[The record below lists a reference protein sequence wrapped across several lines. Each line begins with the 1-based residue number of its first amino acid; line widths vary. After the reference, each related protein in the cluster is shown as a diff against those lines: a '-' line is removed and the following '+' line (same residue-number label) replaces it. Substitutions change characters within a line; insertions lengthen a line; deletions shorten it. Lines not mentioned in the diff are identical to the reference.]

1 MEAFYAV
8 LPVFLLIAVGAAVH
22 MTDVLPENTGA
33 AMGLYVL
40 KLALPVLMLH
50 ILSGASRLDLAH
62 GGFWLGVIGA
72 QMLCYLLGY
81 AVDRLFSRRGTGPA
95 IISGLACSASNTA
108 FVGLPIVAGLLPGN
122 HEAMVVAGLAAL
134 TPNVVVIM
142 AQIRMDCLAGS
153 AAWGDGRGRIW
164 KLLRLFLLGN
174 PLLLATLA
182 GLALACS
189 GLGLWQ
195 PLDHAA
201 ALIGSTA
208 APCMLLALGFDLR
221 QKLVL
226 ALRRNGGHT
235 VIRQAWLLLCKLG
248 IHPLICWGIMHLAG
262 RGRAH
267 VRHRHGP
274 GGLGAGRG
282 LQRRARRGGPD
293 RRTEQCRQH
302 GQPDAV
308 HLSAAGGGLSVGKRI
323 RKRRCEIAVCTAEST
338 SADGADKE
346 APGRLS
352 RPARRRHLPA
362 GRGRAARRSS
372 PAVRPR
378 CRPRSWDGRTG
389 PRAGW

>member
-174 PLLLATLA
+174 
-182 GLALACS
+182 
-189 GLGLWQ
+189 
-195 PLDHAA
+195 
-201 ALIGSTA
+201 
-208 APCMLLALGFDLR
+208 
-221 QKLVL
+221 
-226 ALRRNGGHT
+226 
-235 VIRQAWLLLCKLG
+235 
-248 IHPLICWGIMHLAG
+248 
-262 RGRAH
+262 
-267 VRHRHGP
+267 
-274 GGLGAGRG
+274 
-282 LQRRARRGGPD
+282 
-293 RRTEQCRQH
+293 
-302 GQPDAV
+302 
-308 HLSAAGGGLSVGKRI
+308 
-323 RKRRCEIAVCTAEST
+323 AEN
-338 SADGADKE
+338 AD
-346 APGRLS
+346 
-352 RPARRRHLPA
+352 
-362 GRGRAARRSS
+362 
-372 PAVRPR
+372 
-378 CRPRSWDGRTG
+378 
-389 PRAGW
+389 

>member
-189 GLGLWQ
+189 GLG
-195 PLDHAA
+195 
-201 ALIGSTA
+201 
-208 APCMLLALGFDLR
+208 
-221 QKLVL
+221 
-226 ALRRNGGHT
+226 
-235 VIRQAWLLLCKLG
+235 
-248 IHPLICWGIMHLAG
+248 
-262 RGRAH
+262 
-267 VRHRHGP
+267 
-274 GGLGAGRG
+274 
-282 LQRRARRGGPD
+282 
-293 RRTEQCRQH
+293 
-302 GQPDAV
+302 
-308 HLSAAGGGLSVGKRI
+308 
-323 RKRRCEIAVCTAEST
+323 
-338 SADGADKE
+338 
-346 APGRLS
+346 S
-352 RPARRRHLPA
+352 RWITP
-362 GRGRAARRSS
+362 RRSS
-372 PAVRPR
+372 AVRPR
-378 CRPRSWDGRTG
+378 PACCWPWASTCARSWCWPCAATAGIRLSGRPG
-389 PRAGW
+389 SCCASWASIP

>member
-235 VIRQAWLLLCKLG
+235 VIRQAWLLLCKLAS
-248 IHPLICWGIMHLAG
+248 IP
-262 RGRAH
+262 
-267 VRHRHGP
+267 
-274 GGLGAGRG
+274 
-282 LQRRARRGGPD
+282 
-293 RRTEQCRQH
+293 
-302 GQPDAV
+302 
-308 HLSAAGGGLSVGKRI
+308 
-323 RKRRCEIAVCTAEST
+323 
-338 SADGADKE
+338 
-346 APGRLS
+346 
-352 RPARRRHLPA
+352 
-362 GRGRAARRSS
+362 
-372 PAVRPR
+372 
-378 CRPRSWDGRTG
+378 
-389 PRAGW
+389 

>member
-182 GLALACS
+182 GLAL
-189 GLGLWQ
+189 
-195 PLDHAA
+195 
-201 ALIGSTA
+201 
-208 APCMLLALGFDLR
+208 LA
-221 QKLVL
+221 V
-226 ALRRNGGHT
+226 
-235 VIRQAWLLLCKLG
+235 LLLKRKKKSRLLLSRITCS
-248 IHPLICWGIMHLAG
+248 PLLILCAFTTISLSDACRKIFLSSTTGNASLRMIS
-262 RGRAH
+262 
-267 VRHRHGP
+267 
-274 GGLGAGRG
+274 
-282 LQRRARRGGPD
+282 
-293 RRTEQCRQH
+293 RRTF
-302 GQPDAV
+302 
-308 HLSAAGGGLSVGKRI
+308 
-323 RKRRCEIAVCTAEST
+323 
-338 SADGADKE
+338 
-346 APGRLS
+346 PGPTLGS
-352 RPARRRHLPA
+352 
-362 GRGRAARRSS
+362 
-372 PAVRPR
+372 
-378 CRPRSWDGRTG
+378 
-389 PRAGW
+389 

>member
-189 GLGLWQ
+189 GLGL
-195 PLDHAA
+195 
-201 ALIGSTA
+201 
-208 APCMLLALGFDLR
+208 
-221 QKLVL
+221 
-226 ALRRNGGHT
+226 
-235 VIRQAWLLLCKLG
+235 
-248 IHPLICWGIMHLAG
+248 
-262 RGRAH
+262 
-267 VRHRHGP
+267 
-274 GGLGAGRG
+274 
-282 LQRRARRGGPD
+282 
-293 RRTEQCRQH
+293 
-302 GQPDAV
+302 
-308 HLSAAGGGLSVGKRI
+308 
-323 RKRRCEIAVCTAEST
+323 
-338 SADGADKE
+338 
-346 APGRLS
+346 
-352 RPARRRHLPA
+352 
-362 GRGRAARRSS
+362 
-372 PAVRPR
+372 
-378 CRPRSWDGRTG
+378 
-389 PRAGW
+389 

>member
-164 KLLRLFLLGN
+164 KLLRLFLLVKQFFVLHKIPPSHRVN
-174 PLLLATLA
+174 TLPHKSVEVNMCHISTLL
-182 GLALACS
+182 
-189 GLGLWQ
+189 
-195 PLDHAA
+195 H
-201 ALIGSTA
+201 
-208 APCMLLALGFDLR
+208 
-221 QKLVL
+221 
-226 ALRRNGGHT
+226 
-235 VIRQAWLLLCKLG
+235 
-248 IHPLICWGIMHLAG
+248 
-262 RGRAH
+262 
-267 VRHRHGP
+267 
-274 GGLGAGRG
+274 
-282 LQRRARRGGPD
+282 
-293 RRTEQCRQH
+293 CRQP
-302 GQPDAV
+302 QKKKIFPAC
-308 HLSAAGGGLSVGKRI
+308 R
-323 RKRRCEIAVCTAEST
+323 
-338 SADGADKE
+338 
-346 APGRLS
+346 S
-352 RPARRRHLPA
+352 RPAA
-362 GRGRAARRSS
+362 SASFRRS
-372 PAVRPR
+372 PVLYN
-378 CRPRSWDGRTG
+378 CEKWCG
-389 PRAGW
+389 

>member
-164 KLLRLFLLGN
+164 KLLRLFLLGAK
-174 PLLLATLA
+174 PGVAEQA
-182 GLALACS
+182 GENLKKRY
-189 GLGLWQ
+189 
-195 PLDHAA
+195 PD
-201 ALIGSTA
+201 
-208 APCMLLALGFDLR
+208 
-221 QKLVL
+221 
-226 ALRRNGGHT
+226 
-235 VIRQAWLLLCKLG
+235 LLLCG
-248 IHPLICWGIMHLAG
+248 TH
-262 RGRAH
+262 
-267 VRHRHGP
+267 
-274 GGLGAGRG
+274 
-282 LQRRARRGGPD
+282 
-293 RRTEQCRQH
+293 
-302 GQPDAV
+302 
-308 HLSAAGGGLSVGKRI
+308 
-323 RKRRCEIAVCTAEST
+323 
-338 SADGADKE
+338 DGYFQTDD
-346 APGRLS
+346 PVVDQI
-352 RPARRRHLPA
+352 
-362 GRGRAARRSS
+362 RAARADVVFVCLGAPKQERWMAQYGPETGAHLMVGLGGVLDVYAGHVKRAPEIWQKLGLEWCYRLLHQPS
-372 PAVRPR
+372 RL
-378 CRPRSWDGRTG
+378 GRMAKLPLFLLEAAREKG
-389 PRAGW
+389 KRGKP

>member
-50 ILSGASRLDLAH
+50 ILSV
-62 GGFWLGVIGA
+62 GFWLGVIGA

-221 QKLVL
+221 Q
-226 ALRRNGGHT
+226 NGGHT

-262 RGRAH
+262 LPPLWLGVGVLMSATGTAL
-267 VRHRHGP
+267 VASVLAEVYSAVP
-274 GGLGAGRG
+274 EEAALTAVLSNAASMVSLMLFIFLLQGAGC
-282 LQRRARRGGPD
+282 L
-293 RRTEQCRQH
+293 
-302 GQPDAV
+302 
-308 HLSAAGGGLSVGKRI
+308 
-323 RKRRCEIAVCTAEST
+323 
-338 SADGADKE
+338 
-346 APGRLS
+346 
-352 RPARRRHLPA
+352 
-362 GRGRAARRSS
+362 
-372 PAVRPR
+372 
-378 CRPRSWDGRTG
+378 
-389 PRAGW
+389 

>member
-81 AVDRLFSRRGTGPA
+81 VVDRLFSRRGTGPA

-108 FVGLPIVAGLLPGN
+108 FVGLPIVAGLLPGD

-174 PLLLATLA
+174 PLLLATLV
-182 GLALACS
+182 GLGLACS

-226 ALRRNGGHT
+226 ALRRNEAGAGPAPQRRAYGDPAGLAPAVQAGHPSPDLLGHHASGGPT
-235 VIRQAWLLLCKLG
+235 AA
-248 IHPLICWGIMHLAG
+248 LAG

-267 VRHRHGP
+267 VCHRYGL

-293 RRTEQCRQH
+293 RRAEQCCQH

-308 HLSAAGGGLSVGKRI
+308 HLPAAGSGLSVVLV
-323 RKRRCEIAVCTAEST
+323 RK
-338 SADGADKE
+338 G
-346 APGRLS
+346 
-352 RPARRRHLPA
+352 
-362 GRGRAARRSS
+362 
-372 PAVRPR
+372 
-378 CRPRSWDGRTG
+378 TG
-389 PRAGW
+389 L